1 MVQTGRGL
9 MMSTSVE
16 EKFRLHGE
24 QIPGKGR
31 VSRRNPERKLLDS
44 LTLEDRLFTM
54 EVVFQVYSFYH
65 CWLKPPQWAFTQL
78 FLHPRS
84 ICVIFFSWFTFMIND
99 QVKFK
104 PIEPPHG
111 RFASLSNTIKDLMPG
126 YANVVAYFNAARI
139 NKGNSGWLSF
149 AMSKVSA

>member
-54 EVVFQVYSFYH
+54 EVVFQVCSFNL
-65 CWLKPPQWAFTQL
+65 C
-78 FLHPRS
+78 
-84 ICVIFFSWFTFMIND
+84 
-99 QVKFK
+99 
-104 PIEPPHG
+104 
-111 RFASLSNTIKDLMPG
+111 
-126 YANVVAYFNAARI
+126 
-139 NKGNSGWLSF
+139 
-149 AMSKVSA
+149 